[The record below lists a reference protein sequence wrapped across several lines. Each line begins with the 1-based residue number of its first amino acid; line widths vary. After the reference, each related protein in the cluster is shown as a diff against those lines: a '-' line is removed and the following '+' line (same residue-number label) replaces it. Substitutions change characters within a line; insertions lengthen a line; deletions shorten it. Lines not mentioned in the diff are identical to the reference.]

1 MITNPNLVYSAQ
13 FDLYVDQ
20 TTMVIYKRN
29 NRHRKTEIT
38 DSELIPLPLICSHN
52 KYIQFRDFRTS
63 RMVCISYVFADA
75 FPDRV
80 GDNYLHLLD
89 PQTFSEL
96 DHRNHVHDTY
106 ESNFPENLRW
116 TSPTVNRADTS
127 RTKYTQKDIDEKTA
141 KRLKR
146 NREKYARMKQDPKRL
161 ARNRE
166 IWAAYKRRKYAEIK
180 EARKEWTAAINAEML
195 RRIEK

>member
-1 MITNPNLVYSAQ
+1 MIQNPNLVYSAQ
-13 FDLYVDQ
+13 FDLYVDK

-38 DSELIPLPLICSHN
+38 DGELIPLPLICSHN
-52 KYIQFRDFRTS
+52 KYIRFWDYKTTK
-63 RMVCISYVFADA
+63 MVCISYVFADV

-127 RTKYTQKDIDEKTA
+127 RTKYTKKDIDEETA
-141 KRLKR
+141 KRLAR
-146 NREKYARMKQDPKRL
+146 NRKKYARMKQNPERL
-161 ARNRE
+161 AKNRAM
-166 IWAAYKRRKYAEIK
+166 WAAYKRRKYAEIK
-180 EARKEWTAAINAEML
+180 EDRKQWTSAANEEML
-195 RRIEK
+195 RRIAK

>member
-1 MITNPNLVYSAQ
+1 MIQNPNLVYSAQ
-13 FDLYVDQ
+13 FDLYVDK

-38 DSELIPLPLICSHN
+38 DGELIPLRLSCSHN

-63 RMVCISYVFADA
+63 RMVCISYAFADA

-106 ESNFPENLRW
+106 ESNFAYGKPRRHFQNQVYPDGYRRRNGKASEAQPREVRTYEERSKKTCKEPRNLGCIQAPQVRRNQG
-116 TSPTVNRADTS
+116 SP
-127 RTKYTQKDIDEKTA
+127 
-141 KRLKR
+141 
-146 NREKYARMKQDPKRL
+146 
-161 ARNRE
+161 
-166 IWAAYKRRKYAEIK
+166 
-180 EARKEWTAAINAEML
+180 
-195 RRIEK
+195 